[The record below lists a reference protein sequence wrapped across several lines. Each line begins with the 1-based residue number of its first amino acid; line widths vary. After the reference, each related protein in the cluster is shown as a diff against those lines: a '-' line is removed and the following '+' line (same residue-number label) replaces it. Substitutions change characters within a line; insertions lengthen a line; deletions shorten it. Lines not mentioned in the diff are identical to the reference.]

1 MRSENDEADSIVKKV
16 SSNSLSINGQDFTFD
31 SIAHIDAT
39 QVCFLI

>member
-1 MRSENDEADSIVKKV
+1 MKPVSSEKDEADSIVNKI

-39 QVCFLI
+39 QV